1 MDKMLTVLSCEDNQ
15 LINVFCSS
23 EKLQEFDKQ
32 VNSDD
37 PHKLFQQ
44 NEIIVGNYRMKRE
57 TSSHEWTVSEVAQIS
72 SVTAWPWPFK
82 MRWKGRLSIATR
94 GGYDFYKLLRVDYLT
109 DYIVLM
115 VILLPPGLFW
125 RLIHCCIWQSYTPSR
140 IMKCDHKNKLI

>member
-1 MDKMLTVLSCEDNQ
+1 MDDYKNEV
-15 LINVFCSS
+15 SS
-23 EKLQEFDKQ
+23 
-32 VNSDD
+32 ND
-37 PHKLFQQ
+37 PYSILKA
-44 NEIIVGNYRMKRE
+44 NEIIVGNYRMIRE

-115 VILLPPGLFW
+115 VILLPPGLF
-125 RLIHCCIWQSYTPSR
+125 
-140 IMKCDHKNKLI
+140 